1 MSQFTS
7 VVDKRSR
14 QKMVDFLRDHYRYDT
29 MSSWNSS
36 TSYAHCVKIHRLGL
50 TSEQRDAAYA
60 AISADDDHWQYEV
73 RQIIADFT
81 AKYSGGYTI
90 GQNGRS
96 GGYMVLYESHYE
108 QSQYKS
114 HCVSCGQMSYASI
127 FDLSKMSQPEAELTK
142 FMVAKGRHWTIP
154 TVMEQSEVVAI
165 DLPEDAKLK
174 VIRRLKA
181 TDLSKFTIG
190 NKCGR
195 CGAEGERG
203 RQPYSARELKVWSGR
218 SIDMGADWDDTDEW
232 TMSRLKSRV
241 ELVQD
246 FDSAVQT
253 IRDAFI
259 NHIENFEV
267 VEETVMIPK
276 TLHVTQPRGEV

>member
-14 QKMVDFLRDHYRYDT
+14 KSMVDFLRDHYRYNT
-29 MSSWNSS
+29 MGYHNRS
-36 TSYAHCVKIHRLGL
+36 TSYAHCVKVHRLGL

-60 AISADDDHWQYEV
+60 AIFADDDHWQYQV
-73 RQIIADFT
+73 RQIIAEFT
-81 AKYSGGYTI
+81 ERHSGGYTI

-96 GGYMVLYESHYE
+96 SGYMVLYESQYE

-114 HCVSCGQMSYASI
+114 RCISCGQMNYASI
-127 FDLSKMSQPEAELTK
+127 LDLSKMSQPQAELTK

-154 TVMEQSEVVAI
+154 TVMEQPEVVAI
-165 DLPEDAKLK
+165 DLPEDAKLE
-174 VIRRLKA
+174 VIRKLKA

-203 RQPYSARELKVWSGR
+203 RQPYSARELKVWPGR
-218 SIDMGADWDDTDEW
+218 SIDMEADWDDTDEW

-246 FDSAVQT
+246 FDSTVQA
-253 IRDAFI
+253 IRDALI
-259 NHIENFEV
+259 DHIENFEV
-267 VEETVMIPK
+267 VEETVMVPK
-276 TLHVTQPRGEV
+276 KIHVTQPRGEV